1 MEQKEMQLNQL
12 TPIELKRPSG
22 LWFMVLTRLN
32 VSQVKQK
39 IDDEE
44 NVEFYRDGMWVD
56 NMKFEDVRV
65 KTNSDF

>member
-1 MEQKEMQLNQL
+1 MQLNQL

>member
-1 MEQKEMQLNQL
+1 MQLNQL

-32 VSQVKQK
+32 VSQVKHK
-39 IDDEE
+39 IDDKE